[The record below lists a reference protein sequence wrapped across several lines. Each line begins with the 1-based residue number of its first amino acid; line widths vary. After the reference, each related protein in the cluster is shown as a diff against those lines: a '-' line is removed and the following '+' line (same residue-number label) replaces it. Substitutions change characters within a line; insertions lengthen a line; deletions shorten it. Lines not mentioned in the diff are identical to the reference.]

1 MDDFNKEHRRKNIE
15 HNKTYTNKNPHRY
28 QDEDQMFMKQ
38 AKKAFK
44 QKKKSMIEEELW
56 DEMDDYK

>member
-1 MDDFNKEHRRKNIE
+1 MDDLNKEHRRKNIE
-15 HNKTYTNKNPHRY
+15 QNKSFTGKKPNKYH
-28 QDEDQMFMKQ
+28 DEDQMFMKQ

-44 QKKKSMIEEELW
+44 QKKQSLIEEELW